1 MNRDRDLELAFAYDP
16 VPPPPPQRYH
26 PPVQRKPDF
35 EWPLVGAFLK
45 RYKWT
50 VVAVF
55 LATVVSGYATLS
67 MFTEQYD
74 VEAEILV
81 KLGRENL
88 DPPATSRNT
97 PLATGL
103 RREDLMSEVQIL
115 RSPVLIRRLVDDIG
129 PEAFQPRI
137 TRPAGFVQTVKYHA
151 KTTARWAKRQWK
163 DFLIALDLQKRLPER
178 DAAVQDLIERLTVEP
193 RKESDVLAL
202 RLRIPD
208 PALGTQILDRLLN
221 LYMSRRVDVRRSE
234 GVKEFLDS
242 RASQRKAELQK
253 AEMQRLALKRSRG
266 LVSAAEQKA
275 LLLKQVEDVRSD
287 LIRTRSEIENL
298 NRQIA
303 AGREQVAA
311 TPQF

>member
-1 MNRDRDLELAFAYDP
+1 VNRDRDLELAFAYDP

-221 LYMSRRVDVRRSE
+221 LYMSFLTGQSEESSTVATSGCVHSFFVRHWCMQE
-234 GVKEFLDS
+234 GEGQS
-242 RASQRKAELQK
+242 PARN
-253 AEMQRLALKRSRG
+253 LA
-266 LVSAAEQKA
+266 
-275 LLLKQVEDVRSD
+275 VRP
-287 LIRTRSEIENL
+287 
-298 NRQIA
+298 A
-303 AGREQVAA
+303 AGLHASRDSLYRIASDR
-311 TPQF
+311 